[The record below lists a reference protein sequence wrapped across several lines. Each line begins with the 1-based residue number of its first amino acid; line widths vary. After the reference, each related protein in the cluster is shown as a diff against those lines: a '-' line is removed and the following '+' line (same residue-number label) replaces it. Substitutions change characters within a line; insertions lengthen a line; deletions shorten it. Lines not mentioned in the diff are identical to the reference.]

1 MYGQGARRKADVLRR
16 STRINFR
23 PPDRNQMERPDRES
37 LVARVTQVR
46 GVCSRIAGLLRL
58 RNRIEC
64 TLLVS
69 HPGKEAPMCDK
80 CAELDGKIE
89 HLKALARRIT
99 DGAMMDTI
107 TQLVQEHQARKLELH
122 PEDRE

>member
-1 MYGQGARRKADVLRR
+1 
-16 STRINFR
+16 
-23 PPDRNQMERPDRES
+23 MERPDRES

-107 TQLVQEHQARKLELH
+107 TQLFRSTKRGSSNCTRRIESKAAQ
-122 PEDRE
+122 